1 MKRAIFITGLLLI
14 FSAIGA
20 ISLSGDTDEAWADIK
35 LKNINTGKN
44 FTISDFEGKPVLIET
59 FAVWCS
65 TCTKQQKE
73 IKKLHE
79 ELGDS
84 FVSITLDVDPNES
97 AKLVKK
103 HTSKYGFDWYY
114 AIAPP
119 EMTKLLIKQFGV
131 VVVNAPAAP
140 VIILSED
147 NGARLLKRG
156 LKSSEQLKI
165 ELEKEWD

>member
-103 HTSKYGFDWYY
+103 HTSKYGFDWHY
-114 AIAPP
+114 AIAP
-119 EMTKLLIKQFGV
+119 
-131 VVVNAPAAP
+131 
-140 VIILSED
+140 
-147 NGARLLKRG
+147 R
-156 LKSSEQLKI
+156 
-165 ELEKEWD
+165 